1 MARKIPLKI
10 GRNQWYQ
17 WYVPTPW
24 KINMEPKN
32 AGLEDEFPLQLGDF
46 LFSVVFFAIDMQHHG
61 TNKSIFA
68 QNVLQLWD
76 LNIYLK

>member
-1 MARKIPLKI
+1 
-10 GRNQWYQ
+10 
-17 WYVPTPW
+17 
-24 KINMEPKN
+24 MEPKN
-32 AGLEDEFPLQLGDF
+32 AGLEDDFPLQLGDL
-46 LFSVVFFAIDMQHHG
+46 LFSVVFFAIDVEHHG